1 MPRPITRPGSRPI
14 IIDTDPGIDD
24 AVAILLA
31 LASPEVDVLGLVA
44 VAGNLPVPATT
55 RNALSI
61 VELARRPEVPI
72 YAGCP
77 RPIGG
82 DQTDAEHA
90 HGVGGLGDLVLPP
103 PVLSA
108 RPEHGVFYL
117 IDTLRAAEPRS
128 ITVCALGPLTNIAMA
143 LVASPEIA
151 AGIAELVIMGGALR
165 GQGNV
170 TPAAEFNIHADPHAA
185 AIVFDSGVP
194 ITMVPL
200 DVTRGVRSTP
210 ERIAPIRAM
219 ATRCGAAVA
228 NLLGPRRV
236 LAQPPMAMH
245 DPCVIAYLLAPEL
258 FQGRGAAKVPL
269 VNVAVET
276 QSPLTLGATV
286 VDRRGISGRKPNARV
301 IETVDADGV
310 YRLLAE
316 RCARLP

>member
-1 MPRPITRPGSRPI
+1 
-14 IIDTDPGIDD
+14 
-24 AVAILLA
+24 
-31 LASPEVDVLGLVA
+31 LG
-44 VAGNLPVPATT
+44 N
-55 RNALSI
+55 
-61 VELARRPEVPI
+61 
-72 YAGCP
+72 
-77 RPIGG
+77 
-82 DQTDAEHA
+82 
-90 HGVGGLGDLVLPP
+90 LVLPSPTHP
-103 PVLSA
+103 PG
-108 RPEHGVFYL
+108 REHAVVYL
-117 IDTLRAAEPRS
+117 VDTLRQAPPQS
-128 ITVCALGPLTNIAMA
+128 ITLCALGPLTNIATA
-143 LVASPEIA
+143 LIIAPEIIG
-151 AGIAELVIMGGALR
+151 GIAELVIMGG
-165 GQGNV
+165 GTHGNI
-170 TPAAEFNIHADPHAA
+170 TPVAEFNIHADAVAA

-210 ERIAPIRAM
+210 ERIAPIRAI

-228 NLLGPRRV
+228 DLLGPRRG

-258 FQGRGAAKVPL
+258 FQGRGAAEVPL